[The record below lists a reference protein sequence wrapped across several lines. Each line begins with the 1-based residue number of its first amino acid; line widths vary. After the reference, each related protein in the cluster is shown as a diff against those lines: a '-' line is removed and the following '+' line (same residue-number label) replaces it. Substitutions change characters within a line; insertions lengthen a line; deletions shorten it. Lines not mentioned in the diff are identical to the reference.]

1 MEKTEQKL
9 HILKDGE
16 KYCFADEQGN
26 IVIPCTWKEVGD
38 FQEGLAPV
46 CNDEDK
52 WGYIDM
58 EGNIVIPCEW
68 RDAKLFGSGFAEVF
82 SFTDNDFSYYIDTK
96 GDVICSSVFSYQE
109 VENILESM
117 KLAEQSKYKEA
128 IEMIFRY
135 AAQDIEDTSPLNLII
150 TYSLKS
156 GQYEDM
162 EKLLDSFRPLDIF
175 YNYTTKL
182 RVGDV
187 YRNVLKDYVKAYL
200 WYESAEESQDDVIR
214 SEAYSKKKELL
225 NEHPEIKEDS
235 RVDFDNVTYEDDFD

>member
-1 MEKTEQKL
+1 MKQL
-9 HILKDGE
+9 HIIQNDG
-16 KYCFADEQGN
+16 KCGFADEQGN
-26 IVIPCTWKEVGD
+26 VVIPCTWKEAGD
-38 FQEGLAPV
+38 FREGLAPV
-46 CNDEDK
+46 CNDEEK
-52 WGYIDM
+52 WGYIDL
-58 EGNIVIPCEW
+58 EGNVVIPCEW
-68 RDAKLFGSGFAEVF
+68 CNANLFGSGFAEVF

-109 VENILESM
+109 VEKILESM

-135 AAQDIEDTSPLNLII
+135 AAQDIEDTTPLNLII
-150 TYSLKS
+150 TYCLRS

-214 SEAYSKKKELL
+214 SEAYSKKWELL
-225 NEHPEIKEDS
+225 NEHPEIKKDS
-235 RVDFDNVTYEDDFD
+235 RVNFIDYNYSLDDFD